1 MKNPFL
7 IGPRLYLRA
16 LERED
21 APRLAGYIND
31 PAVRRTLLAH
41 RPMSLG
47 QEQAWLE
54 GLGKDDHHVVMGIA
68 RQGDDELIGAT
79 GLHRIDFK
87 ARNAELGLSLG
98 DRSAWGQGFGTEAT
112 RMMLDYGFGTLNLH
126 RVWLLVYASN
136 APAIRVYEKAG
147 FRKEGVLRE
156 HYFME
161 GHYEDGVLMGILS
174 SEWKPLTL
182 PSARADRESAK
193 G

>member
-1 MKNPFL
+1 LKNPFL
-7 IGPRLYLRA
+7 IGPRLYLRP

-41 RPMSLG
+41 RPMSVG

-54 GLGKDDHHVVMGIA
+54 MLGKDDHHVVMGIA
-68 RQGDDELIGAT
+68 RQSDDELIGAT
-79 GLHRIDFK
+79 GLHRIDSRT
-87 ARNAELGLSLG
+87 RNAEMGLSLG

-126 RVWLLVYASN
+126 RIWLLVYASN

-161 GHYEDGVLMGILS
+161 GQYEDGVLMGILR

-182 PSARADRESAK
+182 PAAHADRESAK

>member
-21 APRLAGYIND
+21 APRLAAYIND

-41 RPMSLG
+41 RPMSVG

-54 GLGKDDHHVVMGIA
+54 MLGKDEHHVVMGIA
-68 RQGDDELIGAT
+68 RQSDDELIGAT
-79 GLHRIDFK
+79 GLHRIDSRT
-87 ARNAELGLSLG
+87 RNTELGLSLG
-98 DRSAWGQGFGTEAT
+98 DRSTWGQGFGTEAT

-126 RVWLLVYASN
+126 RIWLLVYASN
-136 APAIRVYEKAG
+136 ASAIRVYEKAG
-147 FRKEGVLRE
+147 FRKEGLLRE

-161 GHYEDGVLMGILS
+161 GQYEDGVLMAILR

-182 PSARADRESAK
+182 PAART
-193 G
+193 

>member
-41 RPMSLG
+41 RPMSVG

-54 GLGKDDHHVVMGIA
+54 MLGKDDHHVVMGIA
-68 RQGDDELIGAT
+68 RQSDDELIGAT

-87 ARNAELGLSLG
+87 ARNTEMGLSLG

-126 RVWLLVYASN
+126 RIWLLVYASN

-161 GHYEDGVLMGILS
+161 GHYEDGVLMGILR

-182 PSARADRESAK
+182 PSAPADRESAK
-193 G
+193 S